1 MSSGKKS
8 GAYSI
13 YNSVSLL
20 RGGRDY
26 FEKLGNLFTA
36 SEKSIYIRIYIW
48 QDDYTGKFIAQQLI
62 NASKRGV
69 NVYVL
74 ADGYAS
80 RSLPQNFI
88 ETLTVNKI
96 QFRLFEPF
104 LRSSHFYFGRRMH
117 DKVIVIDEQIA
128 LVGGIN
134 FADRYNDVNE
144 IPAWL
149 DFAIEIKGQA
159 AFELYQ
165 YCYKEWHKK
174 QAALLPQQKIPV
186 TEICSVRPRFND
198 WVKGKQQILKTYFN
212 WFNHAE
218 EEINILCSYFLPG
231 NTLRKRL
238 AFASKRGVRIKLILS
253 GTSDVVLAKYAERYL
268 YRWMMRNGMRIF
280 EYKPTVLHAKL
291 MVVDK
296 HWVTVGS
303 FNVNNISTYA
313 STEVNVDVKNKPF
326 ANEVQETMDKILVN
340 DCIEITADSPIYKAG
355 FLKRILQRLSY
366 DLIRLILKLTTFYFK
381 RE

>member
-1 MSSGKKS
+1 MSWGKKS
-8 GAYSI
+8 GAYYI
-13 YNSVSLL
+13 HNSVSLL
-20 RGGRDY
+20 RGGKDY
-26 FEKLGNLFTA
+26 FERLHNLFNGA
-36 SEKSIYIRIYIW
+36 KKSIYIRIYIW
-48 QDDYTGKFIAQQLI
+48 QDDYTGTSIANTLI
-62 NASKRGV
+62 SAAKKGV
-69 NVYVL
+69 HIHII

-80 RSLPQNFI
+80 RSLPKNFI
-88 ETLTVNKI
+88 QQLAQNNI

-144 IPAWL
+144 EPAWL
-149 DFAIEIKGQA
+149 DYAIEVKGET
-159 AFELYQ
+159 AFDLYR

-174 QAALLPQQKIPV
+174 QAPPLSGQIVPFD
-186 TEICSVRPRFND
+186 EICSVRPRYND
-198 WVKGKQQILKTYFN
+198 WVKGKQQIWKTYFN

-218 EEINILCSYFLPG
+218 EEICILCSYFLPG

-238 AFASKRGVRIKLILS
+238 ALAAKRGVEVKLILS
-253 GTSDVVLAKYAERYL
+253 GTSDVALAKYAERYL
-268 YRWMMRNGMRIF
+268 YRWMMRNRMRIF
-280 EYKPTVLHAKL
+280 EYRPTVLHAKL
-291 MVVDK
+291 MVVDR

-313 STEVNVDVKNKPF
+313 STEVNVDVRNKPF
-326 ANEVQETMDKILVN
+326 ATKVQSVMEEILQN
-340 DCIEITADSPIYKAG
+340 DCTEITTGSPLYKAG
-355 FLKRILQRLSY
+355 IFTKIAQRFSY